1 MSNPIRIVIADDH
14 PIVRTGLR
22 RVIEGEPDFEVVAEA
37 GDGETGLELIRKLQP
52 HVAILDLDMPKLNGF
67 EVASEIRRSN
77 LSVEVIFLT
86 IHREVDLLHKAMDIG
101 GRGYIVK
108 QSALVDIVD
117 GIRSVAARRPYVS
130 PSMTPALLQRRA
142 RAQALEETRPGLNDL
157 TRSERRI
164 LSMIAMGKATSA
176 IAAELF
182 IHERT
187 VESHRASISHKL
199 QLKGANSLLRFALEH
214 KSELLG

>member
-67 EVASEIRRSN
+67 EVAGEIRRSN

-142 RAQALEETRPGLNDL
+142 RAQALEETTPGLNDL
-157 TRSERRI
+157 TPSERRI

-199 QLKGANSLLRFALEH
+199 RLKGANSLLRFALEH

>member
-37 GDGETGLELIRKLQP
+37 GDGEIGLELIRQLQP

-67 EVASEIRRSN
+67 EVAGEIRRSN

-101 GRGYIVK
+101 GSGYIVK
-108 QSALVDIVD
+108 ESAVVDIVD
-117 GIRSVAARRPYVS
+117 GIRSVAAGRPYVS
-130 PSMTPALLQRRA
+130 PSMTPALLQRRT
-142 RAQALEETRPGLNDL
+142 RVQALEETTPGLNEL
-157 TRSERRI
+157 TPSERRI
-164 LSMIAMGKATSA
+164 LSMIAMGKATSE

-182 IHERT
+182 IHQRP
-187 VESHRASISHKL
+187 VETHRASICHKL
-199 QLKGANSLLRFALEH
+199 RLQGANSLLRFALEH
-214 KSELLG
+214 KSELLN